1 MTGAT
6 TNATCITSAPWIF
19 SDFVQG
25 VQRATVFT
33 ASAEDWKN
41 GTRFIASQTTFGV
54 QPTIAIVGGI
64 SAMLSYGMGRWNP
77 HILEIDSFG
86 QLMS

>member
-1 MTGAT
+1 
-6 TNATCITSAPWIF
+6 
-19 SDFVQG
+19 
-25 VQRATVFT
+25 VFT

-41 GTRFIASQTTFGV
+41 GTIKVAVQTTFGD
-54 QPTIAIVGGI
+54 QPTIAIVGGVN
-64 SAMLSYGMGRWNP
+64 AMLSYGMGRWNP

>member
-1 MTGAT
+1 M
-6 TNATCITSAPWIF
+6 
-19 SDFVQG
+19 
-25 VQRATVFT
+25 FT

-77 HILEIDSFG
+77 YINEINSEG
-86 QLMS
+86 LTMN